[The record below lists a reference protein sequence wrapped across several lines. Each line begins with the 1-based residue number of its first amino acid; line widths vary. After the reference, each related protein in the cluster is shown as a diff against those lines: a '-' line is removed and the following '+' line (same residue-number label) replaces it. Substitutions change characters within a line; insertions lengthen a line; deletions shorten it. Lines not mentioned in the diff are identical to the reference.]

1 MLLLLCLTFA
11 AGQPIAPPVAHAVV
25 TAQQVSAPVKPGSKT
40 TLIVD
45 VVPRAGIH
53 VYAPPQTRY
62 KPIAIVID
70 PADGVKIA
78 APLFPPASTL
88 EFEGE
93 KVRVFDRAFQIRVPI
108 TVASSADMQAKAHR
122 GETIAVSGRV
132 TYQACDDI
140 MCYVPRTVPVKWDL
154 MLKKP

>member
-1 MLLLLCLTFA
+1 MFLLLCFTFA
-11 AGQPIAPPVAHAVV
+11 VGQPIAPPVAHAVV
-25 TAQQVSAPVKPGSKT
+25 TAQEVSAPVKPGSKT

-45 VVPRAGIH
+45 VIPRAGIH

-62 KPIAIVID
+62 KAVAIALD
-70 PADGVKIA
+70 AADGVKIA
-78 APLFPPASTL
+78 APVFPPASTL

-93 KVRVFDRAFQIRVPI
+93 KVRVYDRAFQVRVPI
-108 TVASSADMQAKAHR
+108 TVASSADMQAKASR
-122 GETIAVSGRV
+122 GETIAISGRV

-154 MLKKP
+154 TLKEP